1 MKFRNLIKSIFF
13 VSALI
18 NLSPTGKATQ
28 FFTKNTENFSQ
39 SNNFNLVNNVFPKNI
54 NVSSNKLFQKYKNN
68 YTNNSKD
75 QVLQIHRNNSPLL
88 LANVRYIKNE
98 IDIQSDNQS
107 EENNI
112 LKAEG
117 NVLVTFKGNSLK
129 TDRIIYDKSNE
140 TLKAEGNIKL
150 ILKEQ
155 VFRAEQIIYDFK
167 SKKGKFIKVK
177 GLIKT
182 KSFINN
188 LEFDSYNSNEKAL
201 ILAKIGKD
209 RVLHT
214 PNGIDNW
221 IFYTDELKVED
232 NKWTAQKAIFTND
245 LLETDQVKFKINK
258 LKIISQKDQ
267 LKIKSSISYL
277 ILENKLSI
285 PFWFGNRTLNKSKE
299 GYFFDFN
306 SKWYY
311 GIDNLDR
318 DGYFIGRKLNPIS
331 ISNDFTI
338 ELEPQ
343 FLIQRSLQG
352 YTKSFVNKNASIT
365 SDKAKRD
372 TSFAD
377 YFALNTEL
385 RGKINDWDLK
395 IDKKLYSFDSEKFL
409 QALRFKVDL
418 TKEIDFL
425 NSKWDK
431 TFFGSYRDSI
441 WNGSIGESEIYLGI
455 GSKLT
460 KSNTWEVNGITKTE
474 NFTIGLGEFTGE
486 GLNSENLLTSYKGS
500 LFYSLDQKF
509 PLNVKEAKTKF
520 IDKSFNYIF
529 EPIKKG
535 IYINTQLSAL
545 YSFYDNSNHQ
555 EYFGFGAGP
564 EIIFG
569 DFKKRYLDYTKVK
582 LLPFYRIKGGE
593 SIFKFDQI
601 SDRFTL
607 DIAYDQQ
614 VYGPILLKTN
624 ATINLDGNSK
634 NYGDFINSKISLNW
648 KKRSYELGIFY
659 QPHNQSGGINFA
671 LFGFE

>member
-1 MKFRNLIKSIFF
+1 LKIRNLIKATLF

-18 NLSPTGKATQ
+18 NLSPAGKATQ
-28 FFTKNTENFSQ
+28 FFTKDTKNFSQ
-39 SNNFNLVNNVFPKNI
+39 FKSVNWDKVVPKHI
-54 NVSSNKLFQKYKNN
+54 NVSSNRLFQKYKNN
-68 YTNNSKD
+68 YISNSKFQAFQTYSD
-75 QVLQIHRNNSPLL
+75 KFPLI
-88 LANVRYIKNE
+88 LANARDIKNE
-98 IDIQSDNQS
+98 LEIQSEMQS

-112 LKAEG
+112 LKAKG
-117 NVLVTFKGNSLK
+117 NVLATFKGNSLR
-129 TDRIIYDKSNE
+129 TDRLIYDKLNK
-140 TLKAEGNIKL
+140 TLKAEGNIEL

-155 VFRAEQIIYDFK
+155 VFRAEEMTYDFK
-167 SKKGKFIKVK
+167 SQKGKFLKVK

-201 ILAKIGKD
+201 IIAKIVKD

-245 LLETDQVKFKINK
+245 LLETDQVKFIINK
-258 LKIISQKDQ
+258 LKIIPKKDK

-277 ILENKLSI
+277 LLENKLSI

-299 GYFFDFN
+299 GYIFDFN

-318 DGYFIGRKLNPIS
+318 DGYFIGRKLNPIN
-331 ISNDFTI
+331 ISNEFVI

-352 YTKSFVNKNASIT
+352 YTKSFVNKDDSIT
-365 SDKAKRD
+365 ADKAKRD
-372 TSFAD
+372 TTFVD

-385 RGKINDWDLK
+385 KGKITDWDLK
-395 IDKKLYSFDSEKFL
+395 INKTLYSFDSEKFL

-425 NSKWDK
+425 NSKWDNS
-431 TFFGSYRDSI
+431 FFGVYRDSI

-460 KSNTWEVNGITKTE
+460 RSNTWKVNGITKTE
-474 NFTIGLGEFTGE
+474 NFTIGFGEFKGE

-509 PLNVKEAKTKF
+509 PLNIKEAKTKF

-529 EPIKKG
+529 EPINKG

-545 YSFYDNSNHQ
+545 YSLYDNGNHQ

-564 EIIFG
+564 EIVFG
-569 DFKKRYLDYTKVK
+569 DFKKKYFDYTRVK
-582 LLPFYRIKGGE
+582 LFPFYRITGGE

-601 SDRFTL
+601 SDKFTL